1 MCLIEM
7 LLSLNLLLK
16 LGRSHPG
23 RAKQDER
30 SLQRSSMASGGQGS
44 GVSVI
49 RSRDHRDSHFS
60 RASSLPMP
68 ITRPRPAAGAAR
80 RLTEQHV
87 QQEDA
92 EVCVFRCTVPLQ

>member
-1 MCLIEM
+1 MLRSLIF
-7 LLSLNLLLK
+7 SLLLFK

-30 SLQRSSMASGGQGS
+30 SLQRSSMASGGQVS

-49 RSRDHRDSHFS
+49 RSRDHRDSHLS
-60 RASSLPMP
+60 RGSSLPMP

-80 RLTEQHV
+80 RLVEQ
-87 QQEDA
+87 QLEQEEA
-92 EVCVFRCTVPLQ
+92 EVCV